1 MFCLHVYL
9 MMPGALRG
17 HKRKLDSLVLE
28 LHMVGWR
35 SNTDPCVSWDLNPD
49 PLQEQPVFSAPEP
62 SLQNLPNCFVTLVFR
77 GELAK

>member
-35 SNTDPCVSWDLNPD
+35 ATMCVLGSEPGSFAGAAS
-49 PLQEQPVFSAPEP
+49 VFS
-62 SLQNLPNCFVTLVFR
+62 C
-77 GELAK
+77 